1 MSQEQ
6 ILTVLKSKK
15 EMTRKELEIELNLGK
30 IAIYNALSS
39 LLKYNEIERI
49 ETDDR
54 KPKYRIKK

>member
-1 MSQEQ
+1 
-6 ILTVLKSKK
+6 LKSKK